1 MRTQELNLLMI
12 FDAVMT
18 EGSITR
24 ASERLAMTQPAVSNA
39 VSRMRHVWKDELFVK
54 DGRNIQPTLFAQ
66 NLWREIREPLEM
78 LNNAVTPDEF
88 VPGTSRRTFKIA
100 LADAIVDIAWGKL
113 RNNIENEAP
122 MVNIHAIPY
131 TIVNGEQV
139 LIDAEVDLVI
149 GATNSIV
156 SPVILSEHLFQPEYV
171 VIMRKNHPLAKPN
184 LGLKEFADAPHLL
197 VSLSG
202 DVTGF
207 TDQMLAQRGLRR
219 RIAMSVNHFA
229 AVGDLIKDSNLI
241 AVVPPTAVEKAI
253 FSGDILAMKPPIE
266 INAASVSCMWHK
278 RQQKDG
284 GVCWL
289 RRKLVEIIKIHA
301 DAHYKKLQT
310 LMLN

>member
-1 MRTQELNLLMI
+1 MI

-54 DGRNIQPTLFAQ
+54 DGRNIQPTLYAQ

-78 LNNAVTPDEF
+78 LNNAVTPDVFE
-88 VPGTSRRTFKIA
+88 PETSTRTFKIA
-100 LADAIVDIAWGKL
+100 LADAVVDIAWKEL
-113 RNNIENEAP
+113 RQTIENEAP
-122 MVNIHAIPY
+122 LINIHAIPY

-139 LIDAEVDLVI
+139 LIDAEVDMVI
-149 GATNSIV
+149 GASNAIV
-156 SPVILSEHLFQPEYV
+156 SPVILSEHLFKPEYL
-171 VIMRKNHPLAKPN
+171 VIMRKHHPLAKCN

-207 TDQMLAQRGLRR
+207 TDQVLAQQGLKR

-229 AVGDLIKDSNLI
+229 AVGELIKTSDLI

-253 FSGDILAMKPPIE
+253 FSGDIIAMKPPIE
-266 INAASVSCMWHK
+266 INVASVSCMWHK

-284 GVCWL
+284 GLCWL
-289 RRKLVEIIKIHA
+289 RQKLVNIIKMHA
-301 DAHYKKLQT
+301 EEHYQKLGK
-310 LMLN
+310 LMKTWCD